1 MGYACEGTLGVLWA
15 ERTADVCLS
24 RRHVGGG
31 RNEAQT
37 AGIQLGSRQLT
48 LHEWRKMGQI
58 EIKNLTFAYMKGA
71 DILKDISL
79 SVSPGESVGL
89 VGANGAGKSTLLKIL
104 VGLNPGFAGSVTVG
118 GIPVEK
124 GTLPEIR
131 QKIGYVFQ
139 DSDSQLFMTTVGE
152 DVAFGPRNYGLSESE
167 VRARTE
173 RALAET
179 GITHIKDR
187 PIMRLSGGEKKL
199 ASIATILSM
208 EPEILLLDEPS
219 IALDPKNRRNI
230 INILNHIQATK
241 IIASHDLDMIMDTCS
256 RTVLMTGGKIIA
268 DGPTDKILRDKALL
282 EENSLELP
290 LRLQ

>member
-1 MGYACEGTLGVLWA
+1 
-15 ERTADVCLS
+15 
-24 RRHVGGG
+24 
-31 RNEAQT
+31 
-37 AGIQLGSRQLT
+37 
-48 LHEWRKMGQI
+48 MGQI
-58 EIKNLTFAYMKGA
+58 EIRNLTFAYMKGA

-89 VGANGAGKSTLLKIL
+89 VGANGAGKSALLKIL
-104 VGLNPGFAGSVTVG
+104 VGLNLGFAGSVTVG

-124 GTLPEIR
+124 GTLPKIR

-167 VRARTE
+167 VRARTD

-230 INILNHIQATK
+230 INILNRLQATK
-241 IIASHDLDMIMDTCS
+241 IIASHDLDMILDTCS
-256 RTVLMTGGKIIA
+256 RVILLSNGRIAA
-268 DGPTDKILRDKALL
+268 DGPAEKVLRDRALL
-282 EENSLELP
+282 EANRMELP
-290 LRLQ
+290 FRYAGHGD

>member
-1 MGYACEGTLGVLWA
+1 M
-15 ERTADVCLS
+15 S
-24 RRHVGGG
+24 R
-31 RNEAQT
+31 
-37 AGIQLGSRQLT
+37 
-48 LHEWRKMGQI
+48 I
-58 EIKNLTFAYMKGA
+58 EIANMTYAYMKGVTVL
-71 DILKDISL
+71 DSISL
-79 SVSPGESVGL
+79 SIAEHESVGL

-104 VGLNPGFAGSVTVG
+104 VGLNPGFAGSVKIDG
-118 GIPVEK
+118 LPVEK
-124 GTLPEIR
+124 STLPKIR
-131 QKIGYVFQ
+131 QKMGYVFQ
-139 DSDSQLFMTTVGE
+139 DADSQLFMTTVSE

-167 VRARTE
+167 VAERTDA
-173 RALAET
+173 ALQMT

-199 ASIATILSM
+199 AQIATILSM

-230 INILNHIQATK
+230 INILNRIQATK

-256 RTVLMTGGKIIA
+256 RTVLMAGGRIVA
-268 DGPTDKILRDKALL
+268 DGPTGEILRDKKLL

>member
-1 MGYACEGTLGVLWA
+1 
-15 ERTADVCLS
+15 
-24 RRHVGGG
+24 
-31 RNEAQT
+31 
-37 AGIQLGSRQLT
+37 
-48 LHEWRKMGQI
+48 MGQI
-58 EIKNLTFAYMKGA
+58 EIGNLTFAYMKGA

-79 SVSPGESVGL
+79 SVAPNESVGL

-104 VGLNPGFAGSVTVG
+104 VGFNPGFAGSATVD

-124 GTLPEIR
+124 STLSKIR

-152 DVAFGPRNYGLSESE
+152 DVAFGPRNYGYSESE
-167 VRARTE
+167 VRARTDW
-173 RALAET
+173 ALAET
-179 GITHIKDR
+179 GITYIKDR

-219 IALDPKNRRNI
+219 IALDPRNRRNI
-230 INILNHIQATK
+230 INILNRIQATK
-241 IIASHDLDMIMDTCS
+241 IIASHDLDMIMDTCD
-256 RTVLMTGGKIIA
+256 RTILMADGQIIA
-268 DGPTDKILRDKALL
+268 DGPTDRILRDKELL
-282 EENSLELP
+282 EGNNLELP

>member
-1 MGYACEGTLGVLWA
+1 
-15 ERTADVCLS
+15 
-24 RRHVGGG
+24 
-31 RNEAQT
+31 
-37 AGIQLGSRQLT
+37 
-48 LHEWRKMGQI
+48 
-58 EIKNLTFAYMKGA
+58 
-71 DILKDISL
+71 
-79 SVSPGESVGL
+79 
-89 VGANGAGKSTLLKIL
+89 
-104 VGLNPGFAGSVTVG
+104 
-118 GIPVEK
+118 
-124 GTLPEIR
+124 
-131 QKIGYVFQ
+131 
-139 DSDSQLFMTTVGE
+139 
-152 DVAFGPRNYGLSESE
+152 VAFGPRNYGLSESE
-167 VRARTE
+167 VRARTD

-230 INILNHIQATK
+230 INILNRLQATK

-256 RTVLMTGGKIIA
+256 RTVLMADGKIIA

>member
-1 MGYACEGTLGVLWA
+1 
-15 ERTADVCLS
+15 
-24 RRHVGGG
+24 
-31 RNEAQT
+31 
-37 AGIQLGSRQLT
+37 
-48 LHEWRKMGQI
+48 MGQI
-58 EIKNLTFAYMKGA
+58 EIRNLTFAYMKGA

-79 SVSPGESVGL
+79 SASPGESVGL

-104 VGLNPGFAGSVTVG
+104 VGLNPGFAGSVTVD

-124 GTLPEIR
+124 GTLPKIR

-167 VRARTE
+167 VRARTD

-230 INILNHIQATK
+230 INILNRLQATN

-256 RTVLMTGGKIIA
+256 RTVLMAGGKIIA

-282 EENSLELP
+282 EVNSLELP

>member
-1 MGYACEGTLGVLWA
+1 
-15 ERTADVCLS
+15 
-24 RRHVGGG
+24 
-31 RNEAQT
+31 
-37 AGIQLGSRQLT
+37 
-48 LHEWRKMGQI
+48 MGQI
-58 EIKNLTFAYMKGA
+58 EIRNLTFAYMKRA

-104 VGLNPGFAGSVTVG
+104 VGLNLGFAGSVTVG

-124 GTLPEIR
+124 GTLPKIR

-139 DSDSQLFMTTVGE
+139 DSDSQLFMTTVSE

-230 INILNHIQATK
+230 INILNHLQAAK

-256 RTVLMTGGKIIA
+256 RTVLMADGKIIA

-282 EENSLELP
+282 EVNSLELP

>member
-1 MGYACEGTLGVLWA
+1 M
-15 ERTADVCLS
+15 S
-24 RRHVGGG
+24 R
-31 RNEAQT
+31 
-37 AGIQLGSRQLT
+37 
-48 LHEWRKMGQI
+48 I
-58 EIKNLTFAYMKGA
+58 EIANMTYAYMKGVTVL
-71 DILKDISL
+71 DSISL
-79 SVSPGESVGL
+79 SIAEHESVGL

-104 VGLNPGFAGSVTVG
+104 VGLNPGFAGSVKIDG
-118 GIPVEK
+118 LPVEK
-124 GTLPEIR
+124 STLPKIR
-131 QKIGYVFQ
+131 QKMGYVFQ
-139 DSDSQLFMTTVGE
+139 DADSQLFMTTVSE

-167 VRARTE
+167 VAARTDA
-173 RALAET
+173 ALQMT

-199 ASIATILSM
+199 AQIATILSM

-230 INILNHIQATK
+230 INILNSIQATK

-256 RTVLMTGGKIIA
+256 RTVLMSGGRIVA
-268 DGPTDKILRDKALL
+268 DGPTGEILRDKKLL

>member
-1 MGYACEGTLGVLWA
+1 
-15 ERTADVCLS
+15 
-24 RRHVGGG
+24 
-31 RNEAQT
+31 
-37 AGIQLGSRQLT
+37 
-48 LHEWRKMGQI
+48 MGQI
-58 EIKNLTFAYMKGA
+58 EIRNLTFAYMKGA

-104 VGLNPGFAGSVTVG
+104 VGLNPGFAGSVTVDR
-118 GIPVEK
+118 IPVEK
-124 GTLPEIR
+124 GTLPKIR
-131 QKIGYVFQ
+131 QKIGY
-139 DSDSQLFMTTVGE
+139 SQLFMTTVGE

-167 VRARTE
+167 VRARAD

-230 INILNHIQATK
+230 INILNRLQATK

-256 RTVLMTGGKIIA
+256 RTVLMADGKIIA